1 MRELFV
7 IILKSLIDVCSKLK
21 SIEQGKRNMSKLD
34 LKKLSRAQLLE
45 MMLKFSEDAE
55 AAAEREKN
63 LLEQFEKEKEQ
74 ILQESAKERSMLIE
88 NFDLERSEMRQKF
101 SEQKSIMQE
110 KFDKDIS
117 GLKARLERE
126 KKQMQCKVDDSL
138 RKIENSQ
145 SLAEASIQ
153 LGGIMEAAQKAAD
166 LYVSTIENKAKEEYE
181 DFKRE
186 MYETKRGL
194 EQLERDTIIK
204 CQKME
209 DETRL
214 KCSKMSRTVGI

>member
-1 MRELFV
+1 MREPFV

-101 SEQKSIMQE
+101 SEQKAIMQE

-126 KKQMQCKVDDSL
+126 KKQMQCEVDDSL

-209 DETRL
+209 EETRL
-214 KCSKMSRTVGI
+214 KCSKMSRAAGI

>member
-1 MRELFV
+1 M
-7 IILKSLIDVCSKLK
+7 
-21 SIEQGKRNMSKLD
+21 
-34 LKKLSRAQLLE
+34 
-45 MMLKFSEDAE
+45 
-55 AAAEREKN
+55 
-63 LLEQFEKEKEQ
+63 
-74 ILQESAKERSMLIE
+74 QESAKERSMLIE

-101 SEQKSIMQE
+101 SEQKAIMQE

-126 KKQMQCKVDDSL
+126 KKQMQCEVDDSL

-214 KCSKMSRTVGI
+214 KCSKMSRAAGI